1 MGWIK
6 KTRDTGF
13 LDVTPGIQASANYI
27 SGRLLLRRHGDVV
40 TVILDDL
47 VVDKVGT
54 STLFILPTGFRPFHV
69 ERTAW
74 WQPNAASN
82 TAGGTLN
89 TNANGYVVGYAMAA
103 STPMTGRQQFDC
115 VQAWPSTF
123 PGIEVQL

>member
-6 KTRDTGF
+6 KTRDTRF
-13 LDVTPGIQASANYI
+13 LDITAGMQGSSNYV
-27 SGRLLLRRHGDVV
+27 SGRLLLRRQDDMV

-54 STLFILPTGFRPFHV
+54 STLFILPSGFRPFHV

-82 TAGGTLN
+82 SAGGTLN
-89 TNANGYVVGYAMAA
+89 TNANGYIVGYAMVAN
-103 STPMTGRQQFDC
+103 TPMTARQQFDC
-115 VQAWPSTF
+115 VQAWPSTY
-123 PGIEVQL
+123 PGSEVQL